1 MSKTRKA
8 SIINGFRTWLKTRIT
23 PKDTALTPTVR
34 LSSFGVPL
42 DGYSYTSLSARLHAA
57 PGLCTLFCWLL
68 CNLLLFILRTFSF
81 RPCFAP
87 LLSGSISQMRGKEKR
102 VKCRLSN
109 RLPVPVIPVQ
119 ATAGQLKQAVS
130 TRRRQNPKGRDSQI
144 WLPVAYWTKKNE
156 RSVEPWTPKRQ
167 GPIWR
172 CCEKQGA

>member
-42 DGYSYTSLSARLHAA
+42 DGYSYTFLSARLHAA

-81 RPCFAP
+81 RPCFAH
-87 LLSGSISQMRGKEKR
+87 LLSGCIQYLTDAWKRKEGKMPTVQQTARTCYTSSSHGRTAETSRIYAPQTKSQR
-102 VKCRLSN
+102 
-109 RLPVPVIPVQ
+109 
-119 ATAGQLKQAVS
+119 
-130 TRRRQNPKGRDSQI
+130 
-144 WLPVAYWTKKNE
+144 
-156 RSVEPWTPKRQ
+156 
-167 GPIWR
+167 
-172 CCEKQGA
+172 